1 MSDSAGGEVGDDAA
15 GLQPGSRLSSQ
26 SAFSAG
32 VSQHGASAGGH
43 GDALGLLTEKHDA
56 HLSSSDPFAGTPVSA
71 EASSRR
77 DSSDDN
83 WGGSAANNSPSAQA
97 QHGGESS
104 LAAMED
110 AYSGDGGGCGENGC
124 AKGNSE
130 SARAKSER
138 QEATA
143 LVMDKA
149 LKSTR
154 KTAER
159 AAKMR
164 DDAKNHLKMR
174 AKFFLGCLLGRPELA
189 ESMDARN
196 VEKAVDQWV
205 PREGDVGEQMRSF
218 HIVSFLRQF

>member
-130 SARAKSER
+130 SASAKSER

-164 DDAKNHLKMR
+164 EGRRQKSPEDEGQVLPGMSPWPSR
-174 AKFFLGCLLGRPELA
+174 ASRIDGRKEC
-189 ESMDARN
+189 
-196 VEKAVDQWV
+196 
-205 PREGDVGEQMRSF
+205 
-218 HIVSFLRQF
+218 